1 MEWVAVDC
9 AKYYKGAVTDP
20 SLKATYLSAMEVFR
34 DLSPEEMVFKRAPGR
49 LAMFQET
56 VTQLLDEFK
65 AQSLANLARRR
76 KVITAAT
83 RLQEITNG

>member
-1 MEWVAVDC
+1 
-9 AKYYKGAVTDP
+9 
-20 SLKATYLSAMEVFR
+20 
-34 DLSPEEMVFKRAPGR
+34 MVFKRAPGR